1 MKLVNANSILNSVA
15 EALQP
20 GASLIDGRTEQDWL
34 RFLSEFAALINFYD
48 HDNAVNGNWEPFIL
62 KDPVFLMATIAGT
75 NFTKLYNLYL
85 HTCHKLEQQNDLAAT
100 FNQLFDQLTSIFIKI
115 QNWMHY
121 MQQSPAKYPLKTY
134 VGEQIRGT
142 FADALQAIIDLRQA
156 LFSSAMLVGLV
167 PTDPSVIWKLDTY
180 EYRIWRE
187 GIFKGP
193 YWKLMGL
200 LPFIKDNA
208 IAAIF
213 KAVTHIGDTLFN
225 FLQVI
230 VKQANMEY
238 DRLSKLKGSFPDTT
252 LLRTFVHLLNIQQT
266 QLNQISDKHL
276 RFYYRDILKQTE
288 RKAIAD
294 RAYLTASLA
303 IETAV
308 VNLPKGTLFDAGTDA
323 QKNPIVFASTD
334 DVILNPAAIP
344 LAYTLSRAPAPN
356 QLSYL
361 QLQTIANPG
370 VVQKDTAGAVLSW
383 DTLGNHQSNP
393 GIQQALGIAFASPML
408 LLREG
413 LRQLKLSF
421 TYTGTPDLN
430 MLRSAKCYLSTLKD
444 WFQVSADFQWD
455 ETDPAHPIIITIVL
469 QSTDPAIERFLIN
482 PDGVVSA
489 WPMFKLVFN
498 QVTPATVAPPMLQ
511 SMKIE
516 VNVTGMETF
525 QLYNDYGALST
536 KVAFPLFGPTP
547 AYGSNFII
555 GSDEI
560 FSKPVGSLK
569 LALNWSALPPD
580 FSYYYQAYNLYLG
593 KKLNIAATPEPSFW
607 EKIFGKKKA
616 DPVPFPELTEP
627 YNNKCFVV
635 GFQLLEE
642 KNWRSTSFNTL
653 PSVTITPTDTV
664 TPVTASTTAPVS
676 DQPVSEDV
684 TNLLFVVDNGEMDSL
699 SSYESTSIPLS
710 ACNPDLQNQP
720 MKFTEAS
727 TGGFIKMDLQG
738 PTYGFGPAVYPN
750 VVSAV
755 AIYNSQILY
764 NNENVAFVAA
774 AQLPFTPKLKSFSA
788 TYTAAVEYVFNDE
801 SKATATIQDYPVQA
815 FLYTPFAN
823 YAVYDNQNPLPAQE
837 YTIGAAPINHSGIPL
852 YASYSYDG
860 YLYLAVDNLVPASNF
875 NIYLELARKYVMGNP
890 VATAVSYYYLGS
902 EGWAPLIVLTDGTD
916 NLTSS
921 GIVTLNI
928 PANITLTSVLM
939 PPKCYWIAIVANDI
953 SHVAATVLLST
964 NGISVQ
970 RLDTAPN
977 DAVNVPAIAANTITK
992 TKGPFPKISAVQ
1004 QPFPSFGGNVAENAI
1019 TMNWRVSNRI
1029 KTKDRA
1035 TSASDYVRLIKQKF
1049 NDIYDAAV
1057 IYNPVLKC
1065 TNIYVV
1071 QSVDSWKA
1079 PHAFLPMVSMREEE
1093 NMQLYLQQKTSAF
1106 SAVKV
1111 SNPTFQSVTV
1121 YAVITVQQGYEF
1133 SAVQQS
1139 LTQAL
1144 NIYLSPWIKSTSTQ
1158 VEIYQEITDVQVASF
1173 IKNINGVAVVESVAF
1188 KTWMYH
1194 PELTTAPVTAS
1205 LQTSV
1210 GLMEKSAL
1218 FISNLVHQI
1227 SLNPSAV

>member
-15 EALQP
+15 EALHP

-34 RFLSEFAALINFYD
+34 RFLSEFATLINFYD
-48 HDNAVNGNWEPFIL
+48 QDNVVHGNWEPFIL

-85 HTCHKLEQQNDLAAT
+85 HTCHKLERQNDLGDT
-100 FNQLFDQLTSIFIKI
+100 FNQLFDQLTFIFIKI

-121 MQQSPAKYPLKTY
+121 MQQSAANYPLKTY
-134 VGEQIRGT
+134 VGEQIRDT

-156 LFSSAMLVGLV
+156 LFSSAMLVGIV
-167 PTDPSVIWKLDTY
+167 PTNPAIIWKLDTY

-187 GIFKGP
+187 GVFKGP
-193 YWKLMGL
+193 YWKLMSL
-200 LPFIKDNA
+200 LPFVKDNA
-208 IAAIF
+208 IVAIF
-213 KAVTHIGDTLFN
+213 KAVTHIGDALFN

-230 VKQANMEY
+230 VKQANIEY
-238 DRLSKLKGSFPDTT
+238 DHLSKLKGSFPDTT
-252 LLRTFVHLLNIQQT
+252 LLRTFIHLLKVQQT

-276 RFYYRDILKQTE
+276 NFYYRDILKQTE
-288 RKAIAD
+288 RKATAD
-294 RAYLTASLA
+294 RAYLTAGLA

-308 VNLPKGTLFDAGTDA
+308 VNLPKGTLFDAGTDP

-334 DVILNPAAIP
+334 DVILNPAVIP
-344 LAYTLSRAPAPN
+344 LVYTLSRAPAAN

-361 QLQTIANPG
+361 QLQTIADPG
-370 VVQKDTAGAVLSW
+370 VVQKDPAGAVLSW
-383 DTLGNHQSNP
+383 DTLGNHQPNQA
-393 GIQQALGIAFASPML
+393 IQQALGIAFASPML

-413 LRQLKLSF
+413 TRQLKLSL
-421 TYTGTPDLN
+421 TYSGTADLN
-430 MLRSAKCYLSTLKD
+430 MLRDAKCYLSTLKD
-444 WFQVSADFQWD
+444 WFEVSADFQLN
-455 ETDPAHPIIITIVL
+455 ETDPEHAIIITIVL

-482 PDGVVSA
+482 PDGVVSD

-498 QVTPATVAPPMLQ
+498 QVTPATVAPPILQ
-511 SMKIE
+511 RMKIE

-555 GSDEI
+555 GSNEI
-560 FSKPVGSLK
+560 FSKPVNSLK

-580 FSYYYQAYNLYLG
+580 FSCYYQAYNLYIN
-593 KKLNIAATPEPSFW
+593 KKLNIAAIAKPSLC
-607 EKIFGKKKA
+607 EKIFGKKQA

-635 GFQLLEE
+635 GFQVLEE
-642 KNWRSTSFNTL
+642 KNWKSALFNTL
-653 PSVTITPTDTV
+653 PPVTQKTADTV
-664 TPVTASTTAPVS
+664 TTASMS
-676 DQPVSEDV
+676 DQPVNEAA

-738 PTYGFGPAVYPN
+738 PDYGFGPAVYPN

-764 NNENVAFVAA
+764 NNENVTFVAA

-788 TYTAAVEYVFNDE
+788 SYAAAVEYVFNSE
-801 SKATATIQDYPVQA
+801 SKDAATIKDYPVQA
-815 FLYTPFAN
+815 FLYTPFVN
-823 YAVYDNQNPLPAQE
+823 YVVYDNLNQPPAQK
-837 YTIGAAPINHSGIPL
+837 YTIGDVTNNQLGIPL
-852 YASYSYDG
+852 YASYNYDG
-860 YLYLAVDNLVPASNF
+860 YLYLTVDHLIPASSF
-875 NIYLELARKYVMGNP
+875 NIYFELTRKYVMRSP
-890 VATAVSYYYLGS
+890 VAAEVSYYYLGT

-921 GIVTLNI
+921 GIVTLSI
-928 PANITLTSVLM
+928 PANITLTSMLM
-939 PPKCYWIAIVANDI
+939 PPECYWITIVANDI
-953 SHVAATVLLST
+953 SHIAATVLLST

-970 RLDTAPN
+970 RLDTAPT
-977 DAVNVPAIAANTITK
+977 DAVNVPVIAANTITK
-992 TKGPFPKISAVQ
+992 TKSPLPKISTVQ
-1004 QPFPSFGGNVAENAI
+1004 QPFPSFGGKVAENALA
-1019 TMNWRVSNRI
+1019 MNWRVSNRI

-1035 TSASDYVRLIKQKF
+1035 TTASDYIRLIKQEF
-1049 NDIYDAAV
+1049 NGIYDAAV

-1065 TNIYVV
+1065 TQIYVV
-1071 QSVDSWKA
+1071 KAVDSWMA
-1079 PHAFLPMVSMREEE
+1079 AHAFLPMVSVSEEE
-1093 NMQLYLQQKTSAF
+1093 NIQRYLKQKTSAF
-1106 SAVKV
+1106 SEVKV
-1111 SNPTFQSVTV
+1111 SNPDFQSVTV

-1133 SAVQQS
+1133 SAVRQT
-1139 LTQAL
+1139 LTHAL

-1158 VEIYQEITDVQVASF
+1158 VEIYQEITDVQVAAF
-1173 IKNINGVAVVESVAF
+1173 IKNLNGVAAVENVAF

-1194 PELTTAPVTAS
+1194 PELTGTPVTAS
-1205 LQTSV
+1205 LQTSIS
-1210 GLMEKSAL
+1210 LIKKSAL

-1227 SLNPSAV
+1227 SLKPLVL

>member
-1 MKLVNANSILNSVA
+1 MKLVNANSILNSVT

-34 RFLSEFAALINFYD
+34 RFLSEFATLINFYD
-48 HDNAVNGNWEPFIL
+48 QDNAVHGNWEPFIL

-85 HTCHKLEQQNDLAAT
+85 HTCHKLEQQNDLATT
-100 FNQLFDQLTSIFIKI
+100 FNQLFDQVTFIFIKI

-121 MQQSPAKYPLKTY
+121 MQQSAANYPLKTY
-134 VGEQIRGT
+134 VAEQIRAT
-142 FADALQAIIDLRQA
+142 FADSLQAIIDLRQE
-156 LFSSAMLVGLV
+156 LFGSAMLVGLI
-167 PTDPSVIWKLDTY
+167 PTNPSVIWKLDTY

-187 GIFKGP
+187 GVFKGP

-200 LPFIKDNA
+200 LPFLKDNA

-213 KAVTHIGDTLFN
+213 KAVTHIGDALFN

-230 VKQANMEY
+230 VKQANIEY

-252 LLRTFVHLLNIQQT
+252 LLRTFIHLLKVQQT

-288 RKAIAD
+288 RKATTD
-294 RAYLTASLA
+294 RSYLTASLA

-361 QLQTIANPG
+361 QLQKIANPG
-370 VVQKDTAGAVLSW
+370 MVQKDTAGAVLSW
-383 DTLGNHQSNP
+383 DTLGNHQPNP
-393 GIQQALGIAFASPML
+393 GIQQALGIAFASPIL

-413 LRQLKLSF
+413 TRQLKLSL

-444 WFQVSADFQWD
+444 WFEVSADFQLD
-455 ETDPAHPIIITIVL
+455 ETDPAQPIIITIVL

-498 QVTPATVAPPMLQ
+498 QVTSATVAPPILQ
-511 SMKIE
+511 SLKIE

-525 QLYNDYGALST
+525 QLYNDYGALSS

-569 LALNWSALPPD
+569 IALNWSALPPD

-593 KKLNIAATPEPSFW
+593 KKLNIAATAKPSLC
-607 EKIFGKKKA
+607 EKIFGKKQA

-635 GFQLLEE
+635 GFQVLEE
-642 KNWRSTSFNTL
+642 KNWKLVTFNTL
-653 PSVTITPTDTV
+653 PPAKTPTDNTV
-664 TPVTASTTAPVS
+664 TPVAASTTVS
-676 DQPVSEDV
+676 DQTAAEEATS
-684 TNLLFVVDNGEMDSL
+684 LLFVTDNGEMNTL
-699 SSYESTSIPLS
+699 SEYASTSIPLS

-720 MKFTEAS
+720 MKFTETS
-727 TGGFIKMDLQG
+727 TGGFIKMDLKG
-738 PTYGFGPAVYPN
+738 PDYGFGPAVYPN

-788 TYTAAVEYVFNDE
+788 TYTAGVEYVFNSENKD
-801 SKATATIQDYPVQA
+801 AATIEDYPFQA
-815 FLYTPFAN
+815 FLYTPFAS
-823 YAVYDNQNPLPAQE
+823 YVVYDNLNQPPVQK
-837 YTIGAAPINHSGIPL
+837 YTIGDATNNQSGIPL
-852 YASYSYDG
+852 YASYNCDG
-860 YLYLAVDNLVPASNF
+860 YLYLAVDHLIPASSF
-875 NIYLELARKYVMGNP
+875 NIYFELARKYVMDNP
-890 VATAVSYYYLGS
+890 VAAEVSYYYLGT
-902 EGWAPLIVLTDGTD
+902 EGWAPLTILTDGTD

-939 PPKCYWIAIVANDI
+939 PPKCYWIVIVANDI

-977 DAVNVPAIAANTITK
+977 DAVNVPAIAANTISK
-992 TKGPFPKISAVQ
+992 TKSPLPKISAVQ
-1004 QPFPSFGGNVAENAI
+1004 QPFPSFGGKVAENAI

-1035 TSASDYVRLIKQKF
+1035 TSASDYIRLIKQEF

-1057 IYNPVLKC
+1057 IYDPVLKC

-1071 QSVDSWKA
+1071 QAVDSWMT
-1079 PHAFLPMVSMREEE
+1079 PHAFLPMVSVSEEE
-1093 NMQLYLQQKTSAF
+1093 KLQRYLKQKTSAF
-1106 SAVKV
+1106 SVVKV
-1111 SNPTFQSVTV
+1111 SNPDFQAITV

-1133 SAVQQS
+1133 SAVQQT
-1139 LTQAL
+1139 LTHAL
-1144 NIYLSPWIKSTSTQ
+1144 NIYLSPWIKSTSAQ
-1158 VEIYQEITDVQVASF
+1158 VEIYQEITDVQVAAF
-1173 IKNINGVAVVESVAF
+1173 IKTLSGVAAVESVAF
-1188 KTWMYH
+1188 KTWMYQ
-1194 PELTTAPVTAS
+1194 PELNATPVTAS

-1210 GLMEKSAL
+1210 GPIEKSAL
-1218 FISNLVHQI
+1218 VISNLVHQI
-1227 SLNPSAV
+1227 SLKSLAV